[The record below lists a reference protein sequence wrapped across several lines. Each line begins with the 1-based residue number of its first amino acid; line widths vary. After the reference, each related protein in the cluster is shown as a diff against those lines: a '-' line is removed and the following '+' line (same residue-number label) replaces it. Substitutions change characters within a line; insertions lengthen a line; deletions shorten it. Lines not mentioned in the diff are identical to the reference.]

1 MSAVDAFALKKL
13 QELEAS
19 YPVIKKPSD
28 EVVLNYFDKSNEF
41 FVSTINCRC

>member
-1 MSAVDAFALKKL
+1 MYAVDAFALKKL

-28 EVVLNYFDKSNEF
+28 EVIVVVNYKS
-41 FVSTINCRC
+41 S

>member
-1 MSAVDAFALKKL
+1 MSAVDSYALKKL

-28 EVVLNYFDKSNEF
+28 EVFIKIFDELNKFH
-41 FVSTINCRC
+41 

>member
-1 MSAVDAFALKKL
+1 MAKLKWLSLVYAVDAFALKKL

-28 EVVLNYFDKSNEF
+28 EVIVVVNYKS
-41 FVSTINCRC
+41 S